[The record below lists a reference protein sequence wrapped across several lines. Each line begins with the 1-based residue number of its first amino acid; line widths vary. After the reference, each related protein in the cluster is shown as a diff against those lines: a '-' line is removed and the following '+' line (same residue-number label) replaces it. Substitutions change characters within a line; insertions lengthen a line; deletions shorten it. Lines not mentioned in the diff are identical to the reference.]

1 MNRVVVH
8 AHIND
13 AHSDAAP
20 ETGNHRG
27 DGWGG
32 DTVESEPVELHRGGI
47 RNGVVWEDG
56 PLLKNHAKI
65 VIGAGLVGPLWMRDE
80 ESNHTH
86 HFLHGAGGVIEEC
99 ALLMD
104 REFVGVFF
112 AWRDGL
118 LADPR
123 DAVLLDGNFEAV
135 PVNGSG
141 FGEAVFEDDAHAFA
155 LLNLNRGAGARA
167 VVAPCVDR
175 FEWSDFS
182 FHWLGDQME
191 NFDGAIHLGRQ
202 IRQVGSDHGQVRIG
216 RGRGSWGCFFRV
228 VAVGTVVA
236 SLLHFAGGLWV
247 VFRRVAAQGF
257 R

>member
-65 VIGAGLVGPLWMRDE
+65 VIGAGLVGALWMRDE

-86 HFLHGAGGVIEEC
+86 HFLHGAVGVIEEC

-123 DAVLLDGNFEAV
+123 HAVLLYGNFEAV
-135 PVNGSG
+135 PVNRSG
-141 FGEAVFEDDAHAFA
+141 FGQAVFEDDAHAFA
-155 LLNLNRGAGARA
+155 LLHLNRGAGARA

-182 FHWLGDQME
+182 FHWLCDQME
-191 NFDGAIHLGRQ
+191 NFYGAVRLVRQ
-202 IRQVGSDHGQVRIG
+202 IRQVRREHGQPGIG
-216 RGRGSWGCFFRV
+216 PRRCNWDRFFPGT
-228 VAVGTVVA
+228 AVGTVVA
-236 SLLHFAGGLWV
+236 ALFHFAGGLWV